1 MIRIRKTDPES
12 LLPQPQN
19 RRMSPAAALQLMHD
33 VQIGDILLE
42 TTENRKLRLRRVAR
56 PNGKQAE
63 LLNTL
68 SLSLPERL
76 CADRDITDEASLAIA
91 QSNPSQM
98 HCRLFAQIIA
108 GTPAR
113 PIQSSDCATWVGA
126 AIRLRYAETMD
137 TDKHR

>member
-1 MIRIRKTDPES
+1 MNPRLSPGS
-12 LLPQPQN
+12 QVPQVVQV
-19 RRMSPAAALQLMHD
+19 SSQTLFAIAGALQGFAF
-33 VQIGDILLE
+33 GDILLE

-63 LLNTL
+63 LLNAL

-98 HCRLFAQIIA
+98 
-108 GTPAR
+108 
-113 PIQSSDCATWVGA
+113 
-126 AIRLRYAETMD
+126 
-137 TDKHR
+137 